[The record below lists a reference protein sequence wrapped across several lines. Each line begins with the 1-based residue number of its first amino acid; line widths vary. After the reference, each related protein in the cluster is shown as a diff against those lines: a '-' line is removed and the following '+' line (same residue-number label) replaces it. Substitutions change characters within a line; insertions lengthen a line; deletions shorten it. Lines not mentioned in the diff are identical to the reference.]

1 MRGIRH
7 LLLICLLAGFFG
19 GCHSQ
24 PAPPAQ
30 LQPANTGFIRRSI
43 EYLSSDQME
52 GRGPGTAGLNSAS
65 SYIAAYFKALGLQQV
80 PGQTSYFQP
89 FHYITVNGV
98 DPKTNLKTANKS
110 WKIGDDFTPLAVSS
124 ETDFSGPVVFVGYGI
139 AADKDKDG
147 KAIQYD
153 DYANIDVRG
162 KVALALRFEPVD
174 NTGKSRLSPDGW
186 SDHASLLTKA
196 KLAAEHGAVALLI
209 VHPPTHHGPELLAA
223 ISRRFGDRPA
233 PIPMVHI
240 KQHVGEEL
248 LKSAGAGDLTSYQTS
263 IDESFTPKSFALSN
277 VNISGGVALNR
288 NNYELNNVEAFLPA
302 KGKRAKE
309 YIVVGAHYDHLGR
322 GGQGS
327 LAAYAGQIHH
337 GADDNASGTAAIM
350 ELARLLSSGPPLP
363 RSIIFIA
370 FSGEEEGLLGSQ
382 HWVSEPPVPL
392 KQVVAMINL
401 DMVGRVKDK
410 SLLVGGVGT
419 AAPFEN
425 ILKRLDE
432 QSPLDFKSTWR
443 NGVAPSD
450 NTSFVSHEIP
460 VLFFFSGLHADYH
473 RPTDTADKINYE
485 GEAEVINIAAKAITE
500 IAARD
505 DLQFTAVAPTTGPTT
520 RLTDPTLRSG
530 GASLGVIPD
539 YSGEEVKGVKI
550 TGTTPNSA
558 AAKAGLKGN
567 DILIQFDTKKIETL
581 YDLTDALNAATP
593 GKTINLQILRDGK
606 PMTLEATPTARAA
619 PQ

>member
-7 LLLICLLAGFFG
+7 FLLICLLAGLVA
-19 GCHSQ
+19 GCHGQ

-30 LQPANTGFIRRSI
+30 LQAANTELIRHSI

-52 GRGPGTAGLNSAS
+52 GRGPGTEGINAAS
-65 SYIAAYFKALGLQQV
+65 NYIACYFKGLGLQPP
-80 PGQTSYFQP
+80 PGQKSYFQP
-89 FHYITVNGV
+89 FHYVTVNGV
-98 DPKTNLKTANKS
+98 DPKTNLKTAGKS

-124 ETDFSGPVVFVGYGI
+124 ETEFSGPVVFVGYGI

-153 DYANIDVRG
+153 DYANIDVHG

-186 SDHASLLTKA
+186 SDHAALLIKA
-196 KLAAEHGAVALLI
+196 KLAAEHGATALLI

-223 ISRRFGDRPA
+223 ISRRLGDRPA
-233 PIPMVHI
+233 TIPVVHI
-240 KQHVGEEL
+240 KQHVAEEL
-248 LKSAGAGDLTSYQTS
+248 LKSAGVAGLQSYQSS
-263 IDESFTPKSFALSN
+263 IDESFAPKSFALNNIS
-277 VNISGGVALNR
+277 ISGGVALNR

-302 KGKRAKE
+302 KGKHAKE

-327 LAAYAGQIHH
+327 LASYAGQIHH

-363 RSIIFIA
+363 RSVVFVA

-392 KQVVAMINL
+392 KQVVTMINL

-419 AAPFEN
+419 AAPFEEM
-425 ILKRLDE
+425 LKRLDE

-443 NGVAPSD
+443 NGIAPSD
-450 NTSFVSHEIP
+450 NTSFVAHEIP

-500 IAARD
+500 IASRD
-505 DLQFTAVAPTTGPTT
+505 DLAFIAVPTTGPTT

-558 AAKAGLKGN
+558 AAKAGLKAN
-567 DILIQFDTKKIETL
+567 DILTQFDTKKIETL

-593 GKTINLQILRDGK
+593 GRTIKLQILRDGK